1 MKLAKLIK
9 PNFLVTAVFFILYI
23 VATCVLTFINK
34 NIIQHCGTKPVKTG
48 LKKLKVFNL
57 HKSILVYFDREI
69 SSFARNR
76 VRFLSETS
84 TNSKHFGPMGT
95 KLTLKQRPVSNNQ
108 EACSQDQINQLQ
120 IIYIFRSLLKNT
132 LEFQLFYFCK

>member
-1 MKLAKLIK
+1 MKLAKLLK
-9 PNFLVTAVFFILYI
+9 PNFLITAVFIIVYI

-95 KLTLKQRPVSNNQ
+95 KLTLKQRPGLHWKRPYAAGTFGVVN
-108 EACSQDQINQLQ
+108 
-120 IIYIFRSLLKNT
+120 SLLVSSVAHLDAEVTTK
-132 LEFQLFYFCK
+132 FS